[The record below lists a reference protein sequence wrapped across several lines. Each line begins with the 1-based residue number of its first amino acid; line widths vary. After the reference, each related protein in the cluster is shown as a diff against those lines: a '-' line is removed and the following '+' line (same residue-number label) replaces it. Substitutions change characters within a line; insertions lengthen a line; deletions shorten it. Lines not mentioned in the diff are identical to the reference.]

1 MVWLLARQNS
11 PRETDDMTA
20 TDTTTMSTAQIDAE
34 RLRRKREVALG
45 YRIFASLRWGDL
57 GDGHITARDPEHT
70 DCMWLLRYPV
80 GFERATIDDLVLVRA
95 DGTTLDGRQIN
106 NTAHHI
112 HHPIHAAN
120 PNVIGV
126 AHTHTPWGTPFCA
139 SGRGLEPIT
148 QEACQFYDRWAFFD
162 DEEVQ
167 VLGLAGGERIAQAM
181 GTNQAMLLRS
191 HGLLT
196 TGTSVAETIAAFVT
210 LERVAEA
217 HMKAPNAEPISEES
231 ALVARDDLL
240 VKGSQ
245 EQAFQFLV
253 QRHVGD
259 PSVVG

>member
-1 MVWLLARQNS
+1 
-11 PRETDDMTA
+11 MTA
-20 TDTTTMSTAQIDAE
+20 TEAMTMSTAEIDAE

-70 DCMWLLRYPV
+70 DCMWLLEYPI
-80 GFERATIDDLVLVRA
+80 GFERATVEDLVLVRA
-95 DGTTLDGRQIN
+95 DGTTLDGRPIN
-106 NTAHHI
+106 STAYHI

-120 PNVIGV
+120 PDVIGV

-167 VLGLAGGERIAQAM
+167 VLGLAGGERIAEAM
-181 GTNQAMLLRS
+181 ADNQAMLLRS

-196 TGTSVAETIAAFVT
+196 TGRSVAETIAAFVT
-210 LERVAEA
+210 LERVTEA
-217 HMKAPNAEPISEES
+217 HMKVPDAEPISEAS
-231 ALVARDDLL
+231 AITARDDLL
-240 VKGSQ
+240 GKRSQ

-253 QRHVGD
+253 QRHIGDASIVG
-259 PSVVG
+259 

>member
-1 MVWLLARQNS
+1 
-11 PRETDDMTA
+11 MTA
-20 TDTTTMSTAQIDAE
+20 TDTTTMSTAQIEAE

-148 QEACQFYDRWAFFD
+148 QEACQFYERWAFFD

-167 VLGLAGGERIAQAM
+167 VQSVEAGQRIADAL
-181 GTNQAMLLRS
+181 GPNRAIILRN
-191 HGLLT
+191 HGLLSV
-196 TGTSVAETIAAFVT
+196 GDSVAEAVGGFVMM
-210 LERVAEA
+210 ERVAES
-217 HMKAPNAEPISEES
+217 HMKVRNPKPISAE
-231 ALVARDDLL
+231 AARFARDDL
-240 VKGSQ
+240 VKLGIGRS
-245 EQAFQFLV
+245 AFATMTR
-253 QRHVGD
+253 RHIGD
-259 PSVVG
+259 PNIVVE